1 MQPVNDGQSSPI
13 SATASTKKKPIRN
26 DVVSSQK
33 YRFAIQASFLALCVW
48 IGIEFHYFVKYLES
62 SGVNGSAHR
71 PGGVEGFLPISALI
85 SLYNWV
91 LGNGIHPVHPAGL
104 FILIAIIVLS
114 IVFGKAFC
122 SWLCPVG
129 FVSEL
134 LGDFGKKVFK
144 RNLQPPRWLD
154 WILRSLKYLLLGF
167 FVYSI
172 FFLMSSAAVQAFLD
186 SPYNRVADIRMYYFF
201 ADISRFAL
209 IVLAVLVVL
218 SVVIRHFW
226 CRYLCPY
233 GALLGITSLL
243 SPNKIRRNVDS
254 CIDCAKCAKVC
265 PSRIKVD
272 KVKTVWSDECTTC
285 MQCVDV
291 CPIAKTLEL
300 RSRVTKRA
308 VPGKVVALGVVLL
321 FVAITGL
328 AMLTEHW
335 DNGITPDEYIYHEQ
349 HLMDYGHPTGAD
361 DISRLNREA
370 GDPSNN
376 STDKETSR

>member
-1 MQPVNDGQSSPI
+1 MQPVNDGQSAPI
-13 SATASTKKKPIRN
+13 PATAPAKTKRIRN
-26 DVVSSQK
+26 DAVSSQK

-48 IGIEFHYFVKYLES
+48 IGVEFHYFVRYLES
-62 SGVNGSAHR
+62 SGANGSAHR
-71 PGGVEGFLPISALI
+71 PAGVEGFLPISALM

-104 FILIAIIVLS
+104 FILIAIIALS

-172 FFLMSSAAVQAFLD
+172 FFLMSSAAVQAF
-186 SPYNRVADIRMYYFF
+186 
-201 ADISRFAL
+201 ADISQFAL

-243 SPNKIRRNVDS
+243 GPNKIRRNVDS

-308 VPGKVVALGVVLL
+308 IPGKVVALGVVML

-328 AMLTEHW
+328 AMLSGRW
-335 DNGITPDEYIYHEQ
+335 SNYITPDEYIYHEQ

-370 GDPSNN
+370 GDPANQ
-376 STDKETSR
+376 STDKETPR

>member
-1 MQPVNDGQSSPI
+1 MEQATRKGNEATENPGSVKRAPTKNRAKPVQN
-13 SATASTKKKPIRN
+13 
-26 DVVSSQK
+26 
-33 YRFAIQASFLALCVW
+33 YRFAIQSAFALLCIW
-48 IGIEFHYFVKYLES
+48 IGIEFHFFVKDLETDGA
-62 SGVNGSAHR
+62 SGSLHR
-71 PGGVEGFLPISALI
+71 PPGVEGFLPISALI

-91 LGNGIHPVHPAGL
+91 LGNGIHAIHPAGF
-104 FILIAIIVLS
+104 FILTAIIVLS

-134 LGDFGKKVFK
+134 LGDLGQKVFG
-144 RNLQPPRWLD
+144 RTLIPPRWLD
-154 WILRSLKYLLLGF
+154 AILRSLKYLLLGF

-172 FFLMSSAAVQAFLD
+172 FFLMTSAAVQSFLD

-201 ADISRFAL
+201 AGISRFSL
-209 IVLAVLVVL
+209 IVVGVLALL

-233 GALLGITSLL
+233 GALLGITSLI
-243 SPNKIRRNVDS
+243 SPNKIRRNVES
-254 CIDCAKCAKVC
+254 CIDCAKCAKIC

-272 KVKTVWSDECTTC
+272 KLKTVWSDECTTC
-285 MQCVDV
+285 MQCIDV

-300 RSRVTKRA
+300 RSAVTRQA
-308 VPGKVVALGVVLL
+308 VPGKVVAAGVVLL

-328 AMLTEHW
+328 GMLTGHW
-335 DNGITPDEYIYHEQ
+335 KNRISTKEYLYHES

-361 DISRLNREA
+361 DISTLNREA
-370 GDPSNN
+370 ESGH
-376 STDKETSR
+376 